1 MNAGRTKPL
10 LVIALDAAEPS
21 LVEKWMNDGRLPTL
35 KRLRSEGAY
44 GRLKSSAEWLA
55 GSPWPTF
62 YTGTGPAE
70 HGLYETLQWR
80 AERMQHAQASP
91 EWLPL
96 CPFWRN
102 LGKEELRVVSID
114 LPMTYPPEPFD
125 GIEIRG
131 WMTQDS
137 ISNVGKP
144 TSHPATEVDDV
155 RDKFG
160 LEPIP
165 ITSEKW
171 GLQKV
176 KSLLRMRDQLIQAT
190 QRMAK
195 LARTLMTREKWDL
208 FLVALAAPH
217 RGGHKLWDLSGTYGS
232 VRAGDR
238 EEFSHSLR
246 DIYFACDRVVGQLAE
261 AASDDARILVFSL
274 HGMRA
279 NTNRTYLLP
288 KILHRILDSKLE
300 HSQESNEGHSS
311 FLTRT
316 KEHVPSVWR
325 SIAFQSPPFSTAYKL
340 YSFCCSKLYNIAPRT
355 VNTPAF
361 SLETD
366 LNGYIRI
373 NLRGREK
380 NGIVEPGEGY
390 DQMCS
395 ALIKDLE
402 TFVDADTHEPVV
414 EQVVRS
420 DVLFKSGARL
430 KYLPDLIVR
439 WASSPSTNQR
449 ATVSNRY
456 PSLIIP
462 APKRNLDGRSGN
474 HSPEGFLLA
483 VGSKIPHNSQI
494 ENGSILDLAPTIC
507 ALLGAHKPAKMH
519 GNSLWAVSKDI

>member
-1 MNAGRTKPL
+1 
-10 LVIALDAAEPS
+10 
-21 LVEKWMNDGRLPTL
+21 
-35 KRLRSEGAY
+35 
-44 GRLKSSAEWLA
+44 
-55 GSPWPTF
+55 
-62 YTGTGPAE
+62 
-70 HGLYETLQWR
+70 
-80 AERMQHAQASP
+80 MQHAQASP

-102 LGKEELRVVSID
+102 LGKKELRVVAVD
-114 LPMTYPPEPFD
+114 LPMTYPPEPFN

-131 WMTQDS
+131 WMTHDS

-144 TSHPATEVDDV
+144 TSYPATEIDHV

-160 LEPIP
+160 LIPIP

-171 GLQKV
+171 GLQNV

-190 QRMAK
+190 QRLAE
-195 LARTLMTREKWDL
+195 LARTLMVHEKWDL

-246 DIYFACDRVVGQLAE
+246 DIYVACDRVVGQLAE
-261 AASDDARILVFSL
+261 AASDDANILVFSL

-300 HSQESNEGHSS
+300 HSEESKEDHSS
-311 FLTRT
+311 FPTRI
-316 KEHVPSVWR
+316 KKLVPSVWR
-325 SIAFQSPPFSTAYKL
+325 SMAFQTPPFSTAYKL
-340 YSFCCSKLYNIAPRT
+340 YSFCYSKLYNIAPRT

-390 DQMCS
+390 DQLCS
-395 ALIKDLE
+395 ALIKGLK
-402 TFVDADTHEPVV
+402 TFVDADTGEPVV

-420 DVLFKSGARL
+420 DELFKTGARL

-439 WASSPSTNQR
+439 WAPSPSANQR
-449 ATVSNRY
+449 ATVSNQY
-456 PSLIIP
+456 PSLFIS

-474 HSPEGFLLA
+474 HSPQGFLLA
-483 VGSKIPHNSQI
+483 VGNKIPHNSQI
-494 ENGSILDLAPTIC
+494 ENGSILDLAPAIC
-507 ALLGAHKPAKMH
+507 ALLGTHKPVQMH
-519 GNSLWAVSKDI
+519 GNSLWAVNKDI

>member
-1 MNAGRTKPL
+1 VNENRTKPV

-21 LVEKWMNDGRLPTL
+21 LVERWMNDGTLPTL

-62 YTGTGPAE
+62 YTGTSPAE
-70 HGLYETLQWR
+70 HGLYETTQWR

-102 LGKEELRVVSID
+102 LGKTEVRVISVD
-114 LPMTYPPEPFD
+114 LPMTYPPEPFN

-131 WMTQDS
+131 WMTHDS

-144 TSHPATEVDDV
+144 TSYPATEIDRI

-165 ITSEKW
+165 ITGEKW
-171 GLQKV
+171 GLQRI

-190 QRMAK
+190 QRMAE
-195 LARTLMTREKWDL
+195 LAKTLMIHEKWDL
-208 FLVALAAPH
+208 FMVALAALH

-232 VRAGDR
+232 VSAGDR
-238 EEFSHSLR
+238 KEFSHALR
-246 DIYFACDRVVGQLAE
+246 DIYVVCDKVVGQLTE
-261 AASDDARILVFSL
+261 VASDDANVLVFSL
-274 HGMRA
+274 HGMRP

-288 KILHRILDSKLE
+288 KILHSILDSKTKY
-300 HSQESNEGHSS
+300 SQESNEGYSS
-311 FLTRT
+311 FLGRI
-316 KEHVPSVWR
+316 KEYVPNVWR
-325 SIAFQSPPFSTAYKL
+325 SMAFPTFSLAHKVV
-340 YSFCCSKLYNIAPRT
+340 YSCLSKVDDNVHRIVA
-355 VNTPAF
+355 TPAF
-361 SLETD
+361 TLVTD

-380 NGIVEPGEGY
+380 NGIVEPGEDY
-390 DQMCS
+390 DQLCS
-395 ALIKDLE
+395 AIIKDLE
-402 TFVDADTHEPVV
+402 TFVDADTGEPVV

-420 DVLFKSGARL
+420 DELFESGSRL
-430 KYLPDLIVR
+430 RYLPDLIVR
-439 WASSPSTNQR
+439 WASSPSANQR
-449 ATVSNRY
+449 AVVSNRY
-456 PSLIIP
+456 TSLSVS

-483 VGSKIPHNSQI
+483 IGKGMPHNSQI
-494 ENGSILDLAPTIC
+494 ENGNILNLAPTIC
-507 ALLGAHKPAKMH
+507 ALLGAHKPVQMR
-519 GNSLWAVSKDI
+519 GNSLWAINEDI